1 MSAWVAKRFWTDVNV
16 VEQDGG
22 FAVQLDTR
30 PVKTPAKAPLV
41 VPTLAMGEAVA
52 VEWRAVVEKIDPNVM
67 PFTRSANAAIDK
79 VAFQFHDVADMLAQ
93 YGGSDLLCYRADGP
107 DGLAQRQAD
116 GWDPLLD
123 WAHETFG
130 ARLNATVG
138 IMPVA
143 QDESALRALTAPLFD
158 ATPFEL
164 AAFHDLIAMSG
175 SLVLALAVTLRRLSA
190 DDAWALSRI
199 DETWQA
205 EQWGRDDDADQV
217 AEIKRT
223 AFVHAANF
231 YQLASRDACS

>member
-1 MSAWVAKRFWTDVNV
+1 MSSWVAKRFWSDVNV

-30 PVKTPAKAPLV
+30 PVKTPAKAALV
-41 VPTLAMGEAVA
+41 VPTRDMGDAVA
-52 VEWRAVVEKIDPNVM
+52 QEWRAVVEKIDPNVM

-79 VAFQFHDVADMLAQ
+79 VTVQFNDVADMLAQ
-93 YGGSDLLCYRADGP
+93 YGGSDLLCYRAERP
-107 DGLAQRQAD
+107 AGLVQRQTD

-123 WAHETFG
+123 WAHETYG
-130 ARLNATVG
+130 ARLISTIG

-143 QDESALRALTAPLFD
+143 QDESVLITLSAPLFN

-175 SLVLALAVTLRRLSA
+175 SLVLALAVTQRRLSPEM
-190 DDAWALSRI
+190 AWSLSRI

-205 EQWGRDDDADQV
+205 EQWGSDDDAEQV

-223 AFVHAANF
+223 AFLHAANF
-231 YQLASRDACS
+231 HQMAGGGAHS